1 MDTTKIAWIFSMAFC
16 QSTLILLLGI
26 LLQTTIPM
34 TIPELRIKALH
45 DTASDVSQFVNS
57 YFQTSNFTISSK
69 KDGSE
74 VTTVDIEAELM
85 ARQVLLEAF
94 PDDGFLGEEHG
105 EVIGSN
111 GYRWVVDPIDGTASF
126 ARNVPLFGTLIGL
139 EYEGVPIAGI
149 ASLPALGETIS
160 AVVGEGVKH
169 QGTKGEGVSSVANL
183 EDAMICTTSYDYY
196 KQTNTEPL
204 YQKLLEANGSI
215 RGWSDCYAYML
226 LCTGQIDAVV
236 EPLLLPWDIVPWLPI
251 IEEAGGK
258 YSPIASGGIA
268 SNHNLHN
275 ALCHALSCT
284 P

>member
-1 MDTTKIAWIFSMAFC
+1 LLADDFFVVFCKSAF
-16 QSTLILLLGI
+16 IIPREI
-26 LLQTTIPM
+26 LLQSNTITM

-45 DTASDVSQFVNS
+45 DTASDVSQFVNT

-74 VTTVDIEAELM
+74 VTTVDIEAELL

-105 EVIGSN
+105 EVIGSS

-126 ARNVPLFGTLIGL
+126 ARGVPLFGTLIGL
-139 EYEGVPIAGI
+139 EHNGNPIAGI

-160 AVVGEGVKH
+160 AVVGEGVRH
-169 QGTKGEGVSSVANL
+169 QGTKGEGVSSVATL
-183 EDAMICTTSYDYY
+183 QDAMICTTSYDYY
-196 KQTNTEPL
+196 KQTNTESL
-204 YQKLLEANGSI
+204 YQKVLEASGSI
-215 RGWSDCYAYML
+215 RGWSDCYAYLL
-226 LCTGQIDAVV
+226 LCTGRIDAVV
-236 EPLLLPWDIVPWLPI
+236 EPLLYPWDIIPWLPI
-251 IEEAGGK
+251 LKEAGGLF
-258 YSPIASGGIA
+258 SPIAKGGIA

>member
-1 MDTTKIAWIFSMAFC
+1 MAFC

-74 VTTVDIEAELM
+74 VTTVDIEAELL

-126 ARNVPLFGTLIGL
+126 ARSVPLFGTLIGL

-160 AVVGEGVKH
+160 AVVGEGVRY
-169 QGTKGEGVSSVANL
+169 QGSKSEGVSSVATL